1 LAGGDLCSVD
11 WTYLAQLP
19 VADAARA
26 EIMQRLRMAVSTATT
41 GELHRALDFLQ
52 FARTVRVGKHD
63 LRRQGR
69 TSARQRAR
77 SKNYYS
83 DGYGS

>member
-1 LAGGDLCSVD
+1 M
-11 WTYLAQLP
+11 
-19 VADAARA
+19 ADAVRS

-63 LRRQGR
+63 LRQKGR
-69 TSARQRAR
+69 ATSRQRAR
-77 SKNYYS
+77 GKNYYS

>member
-1 LAGGDLCSVD
+1 
-11 WTYLAQLP
+11 LP

-69 TSARQRAR
+69 TQRAR

>member
-1 LAGGDLCSVD
+1 
-11 WTYLAQLP
+11 
-19 VADAARA
+19 
-26 EIMQRLRMAVSTATT
+26 MQQLRMAVSTATT

-63 LRRQGR
+63 LRRKGR
-69 TSARQRAR
+69 TDARRRAR

-83 DGYGS
+83 DDA